1 MKSVLK
7 DLPIVFVEA
16 SSENVWYK
24 FEKELAKGLSSK
36 VFLAIRK
43 KDGEKFAIKRIERT
57 FVNNKNYKK
66 YINNEIY
73 ILKNINNDTL

>member
-1 MKSVLK
+1 MQDEVKG
-7 DLPIVFVEA
+7 
-16 SSENVWYK
+16 YK
-24 FEKELAKGLSSK
+24 FEKELSKGLSSK

-73 ILKNINNDTL
+73 ILKNINNEHTIKFIE